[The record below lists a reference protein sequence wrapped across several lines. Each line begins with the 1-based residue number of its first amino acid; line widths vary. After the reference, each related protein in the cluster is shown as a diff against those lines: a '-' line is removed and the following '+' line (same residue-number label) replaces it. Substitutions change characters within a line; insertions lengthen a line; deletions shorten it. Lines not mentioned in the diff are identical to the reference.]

1 MSKKRFNPGD
11 RVRHFIGGPI
21 MEVQYY
27 ELDKRPYL
35 RLFQSDSKV
44 MCAWEEGCK
53 TRKEVFD
60 QDVLIKLGTNGASN
74 QTRFEVVQGV
84 ECREIN

>member
-1 MSKKRFNPGD
+1 MAKKRFNPGD
-11 RVRHFIGGPI
+11 RVRHFIGGPT

-44 MCAWEEGCK
+44 VCAWEEGCK
-53 TRKEVFD
+53 SHIKVFD
-60 QDVLIKLGTNGASN
+60 QDSLIKLGANSASN
-74 QTRFEVVQGV
+74 HARFEVVQGV
-84 ECREIN
+84 EFRDVN